1 MRELPRQLS
10 AEELAELFEGRTTL
24 VERLAERE
32 DPLGSAAEEVIAALT
47 DDEKI
52 EALNAHP
59 QIGARAGLSARS
71 AAEQGTDSDPVVL
84 SELAYLNQVYEEK
97 FGFRFVVFVDGRPK
111 RVILDVLRERLA
123 RMREEELDTAVRELV
138 AIARDRWTRTT

>member
-10 AEELAELFEGRTTL
+10 ADELAELFEGRTTL

-32 DPLGSAAEEVIAALT
+32 DPLGSAAEEVVAVLT
-47 DDEKI
+47 DDERI

-59 QIGARAGLSARS
+59 QIGARSGLSARS
-71 AAEQGTDSDPVVL
+71 AAEQGTDSDPAVL

-97 FGFRFVVFVDGRPK
+97 FGFRFVVFVGGRPK
-111 RVILDVLRERLA
+111 AAILDVLRERLA
-123 RMREEELDTAVRELV
+123 RTREQELDTAVRELV